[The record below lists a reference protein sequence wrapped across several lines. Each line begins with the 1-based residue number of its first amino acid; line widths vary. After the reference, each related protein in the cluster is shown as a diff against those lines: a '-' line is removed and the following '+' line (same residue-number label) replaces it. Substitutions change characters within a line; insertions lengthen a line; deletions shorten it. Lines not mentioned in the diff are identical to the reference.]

1 MNPSQDPLMD
11 AAVKAAR
18 DGGACCPKT
27 VAEILSD
34 RLYSEQHGLTTCVY
48 AHFQGETLPID
59 AAVAKMRETPRLG
72 RLFSPSGKFDFDQ
85 MTHPEYLAIRKTNP
99 ELFGLR

>member
-1 MNPSQDPLMD
+1 MNKPQDPLV
-11 AAVKAAR
+11 AAALRAAR
-18 DGGACCPKT
+18 DAGACCPAS
-27 VAEILSD
+27 VAEILRD
-34 RLYSEQHGLTTCVY
+34 RLYAEQRGATTHVY

-72 RLFSPSGKFDFDQ
+72 RLFSPDGTFDFGE
-85 MTHPEYLAIRKTNP
+85 MTQPEYRAIRRVQP